1 MSYRV
6 SMVLLRA
13 LVRCFFRRVE
23 ITGLEHVPRDRGGIL
38 VAWHPNGLIDPTLI
52 LARFP
57 GRLVFGA
64 RHGLFRWPLLGWLMR
79 SIGTVPIYRAIDAP
93 ADNEQRRE
101 ANRASLTALARRIVD
116 GSFSALFPEGVSHDE
131 PFLKELKTGA
141 ARLYYMA
148 RAMQP
153 PDVAPPVIIP
163 VGLHY
168 DKKHLFRSGALVS
181 FHAPLDLPR
190 QFDVREE
197 EGESEQIKRERYRA
211 LTAEIEK
218 ALHDVVRPTEDWET
232 HHLMHRVRKLMR
244 AERGL
249 RAGIDPGRP
258 RIQEKQLG
266 FARVWTGYQERA
278 RTHAAEVAKLMT
290 RVREYDA
297 DLRAMQ
303 MEDHELDKAP
313 RLASPWLAL
322 ILLAQIATVYIL
334 LPPLLIVG
342 YVVNLPAAVACLAL
356 AKWAGS
362 QAKDEA
368 SIKVIAGALLF
379 PLSWLAAGLLAA
391 WGHTRLHQ
399 AFASVPDAPVF
410 AGLVTLALGA
420 AGGAVALRY
429 GGLSRETVRAMRIRL
444 RRRRRWYTV
453 ARLKVER
460 RKLCDI
466 VAGLSE
472 GLELPG
478 EVAADGRVRQAPES

>member
-1 MSYRV
+1 MALSYRF

-23 ITGLEHVPRDRGGIL
+23 VTGLEHVPRDRGGIL
-38 VAWHPNGLIDPTLI
+38 VAWHPNGLIDPALI
-52 LARFP
+52 LSRFP
-57 GRLVFGA
+57 GLLVFGA

-93 ADNEQRRE
+93 ADDDRRRE

-131 PFLKELKTGA
+131 PFLKKLKTGA

-153 PDVAPPVIIP
+153 PGAAPPVIIP

-168 DKKHLFRSGALVS
+168 DRKHLFRSGALVS
-181 FHAPLDLPR
+181 FHAPLELPLHLDAQR
-190 QFDVREE
+190 DEE
-197 EGESEQIKRERYRA
+197 EPEQVKRERYRA

-258 RIQEKQLG
+258 RIEEKQLG
-266 FARVWTGYQERA
+266 FARVWTGYCERA
-278 RTHAAEVAKLMT
+278 RTHAAEIAELMT
-290 RVREYDA
+290 SVREYDA

-303 MEDHELDKAP
+303 MEDHELDRAP

-322 ILLAQIATVYIL
+322 ILLAQIATVYVL

-342 YVVNLPAAVACLAL
+342 YVVNLPAALACLAL
-356 AKWAGS
+356 AKWAS
-362 QAKDEA
+362 AQAKDEA
-368 SIKVIAGALLF
+368 SIKVIAGAVLF

-399 AFASVPDAPVF
+399 AFPSVPDTPIF
-410 AGLVTLALGA
+410 AGLVTLTLGA
-420 AGGAVALRY
+420 VGGAVALRY

-453 ARLKVER
+453 AALSQ
-460 RKLCDI
+460 
-466 VAGLSE
+466 GLD
-472 GLELPG
+472 LPG
-478 EVAADGRVRQAPES
+478 EVAADGRVRPTGRDTGS